1 MAIEQLGESLLASAR
16 KKSKKQER
24 RAKIFTGLTLGLQ
37 VGNHFLRKKAQKR
50 ANEFWTSNQGL
61 IDRRAGQFT
70 QGVDFWDKHN
80 TMINTYGESKDSVTG
95 ENWVDALKQQK
106 LKQYQAD
113 PRYSKLYSSA
123 LAEDQL
129 EFNRSVDKL
138 IQDDIAAYRQK
149 VSGYS
154 DFRTIGKDTK
164 ETRAAYLKPLKDK
177 LQKGV
182 DIINKQDN
190 VGGWLL
196 GGMGLKSSNDQLGDV
211 NVTLPEG
218 YTEQDKAELKE
229 LVNNTFTNMNKV
241 NNAYGVKEAIPDV
254 QLESMI
260 KKQIFKP
267 KVDLTNDLKV
277 IASSV
282 LEDTETFK
290 KSDFKI
296 SIGGTETSVANFL
309 EQFEDDNGKHLT
321 DSQKQNIIND
331 ALIIADYQYKI
342 FKNNQEK
349 SGAGPLMIPEG
360 GIKSFFDEALKKVI
374 GEDLT
379 YKVGRGGFLFKDEE
393 PRGTYER
400 TARKKFVNSIFNPS
414 KDNIEVPAPNKKD
427 GTITVNIDEAQGSLD
442 VPDDTSKNPL
452 DTPET
457 PTFDRN
463 RVVAVLNAPEWND
476 GSRTNE
482 EKAEFWN
489 GLIAQFPESADEI
502 GQLAEE
508 SAGGKQKDMTR
519 IDGTTKSAVGY
530 KGPIKNN
537 VTGQTMTEVS
547 ISFDDFENPYS
558 DKNIIPLIVP
568 TLTDKEIS
576 ILQGMEIEGNAKNI
590 PQEIKDKA
598 ITHARLRIEAGLN
611 PFYEDGEDN
620 TPAPS
625 PTPAPKDSLLSS
637 NIPTQEELVKDFEI
651 LGAAKMS
658 SEEIDTRLN
667 ELINR
672 KDDFTTDEYI
682 KLITYLNSKKG
693 ISPSSQTIV
702 NKKPS
707 ILAMD
712 SDEDI
717 MNSEAAIKAREEAA
731 QIPGQVVEGVKN
743 FGNRNRINNLEKD
756 LERVKD
762 NKRPI
767 MTLNSSMRDY
777 LEENY
782 NVTSLRTLSKSKQ
795 IKAIEELINLLK
807 S

>member
-50 ANEFWTSNQGL
+50 ANEFWKSNQGL

-70 QGVDFWDKHN
+70 QGIDFWNNHN
-80 TMINTYGESKDSVTG
+80 TMLKTYGESKDSVTG

-106 LKQYQAD
+106 LQQYQAD
-113 PRYSKLYSSA
+113 PRYSKLYTSA

-138 IQDDIAAYRQK
+138 IQDDINAYRQK

-164 ETRAAYLKPLKDK
+164 ETRTAYLKPLKDK

-218 YTEQDKAELKE
+218 YTDQDKAELKE
-229 LVNNTFTNMNKV
+229 LVNNTFNNMNKV

-267 KVDLTNDLKV
+267 KVDLTEELKV
-277 IASSV
+277 VASSV
-282 LEDTETFK
+282 LEGTENFK

-296 SIGGTETSVANFL
+296 NIGGTETSVANFL

-321 DSQKQNIIND
+321 DSQKQSIIND

-360 GIKSFFDEALKKVI
+360 GIKSFFDNALKKVI

-379 YKVGRGGFLFKDEE
+379 FTPVTGGINTLFRTEAE
-393 PRGTYER
+393 GTYKR
-400 TARKKFVNSIFNPS
+400 TARENFVNSIFNTS
-414 KDNIEVPAPNKKD
+414 KDNIEVPAPNKKE
-427 GTITVNIDEAQGSLD
+427 GTITVDIDEAQGSID
-442 VPDDTSKNPL
+442 VPEDTSKNPL

-463 RVVAVLNAPEWND
+463 RVVEILNAPDWND

-482 EKAEFWN
+482 EKAAFWN
-489 GLIAQFPESADEI
+489 GLIAQFPESAEEI

-508 SAGGKQKDMTR
+508 SAGGK
-519 IDGTTKSAVGY
+519 
-530 KGPIKNN
+530 
-537 VTGQTMTEVS
+537 
-547 ISFDDFENPYS
+547 
-558 DKNIIPLIVP
+558 
-568 TLTDKEIS
+568 KETPPPS
-576 ILQGMEIEGNAKNI
+576 
-590 PQEIKDKA
+590 P
-598 ITHARLRIEAGLN
+598 
-611 PFYEDGEDN
+611 
-620 TPAPS
+620 TPAPTPS
-625 PTPAPKDSLLSS
+625 PTPAPKDSLLSP
-637 NIPTQEELVKDFEI
+637 NIPTQAELVKDFEI
-651 LGAAKMS
+651 LGAEKMS

-667 ELINR
+667 EMINQ

>member
-50 ANEFWTSNQGL
+50 ANEFWKSNQGL

-70 QGVDFWDKHN
+70 QGIDFWNNHN
-80 TMINTYGESKDSVTG
+80 TMLKTYGESKDSVTG

-106 LKQYQAD
+106 LQQYQAD
-113 PRYSKLYSSA
+113 PRYSKLYTSA

-138 IQDDIAAYRQK
+138 IQDDINAYRQK

-164 ETRAAYLKPLKDK
+164 ETRTAYLKPLKDK

-196 GGMGLKSSNDQLGDV
+196 GGMGLKSSNDQLENV
-211 NVTLPEG
+211 NVRLPEG

-229 LVNNTFTNMNKV
+229 LVNNTFNNMNKV

-267 KVDLTNDLKV
+267 KVDLTEELKV
-277 IASSV
+277 VASSV
-282 LEDTETFK
+282 LEGTENFK

-296 SIGGTETSVANFL
+296 NIGGTETSVANFL

-321 DSQKQNIIND
+321 DSQKQSIIND

-360 GIKSFFDEALKKVI
+360 GIKSFFDNALKKVI

-379 YKVGRGGFLFKDEE
+379 FTPVTGGINTLFRTEAE
-393 PRGTYER
+393 GTYKR
-400 TARKKFVNSIFNPS
+400 TARENFVNSIFNTS
-414 KDNIEVPAPNKKD
+414 KDNIEVPAPNKKE
-427 GTITVNIDEAQGSLD
+427 GTITVDIDEAQGSID
-442 VPDDTSKNPL
+442 VPEDTSKNPL

-463 RVVAVLNAPEWND
+463 RVVEILNAPDWND

-482 EKAEFWN
+482 EKAAFWN
-489 GLIAQFPESADEI
+489 GLIAQFPESAEEI

-508 SAGGKQKDMTR
+508 SAGGK
-519 IDGTTKSAVGY
+519 
-530 KGPIKNN
+530 
-537 VTGQTMTEVS
+537 
-547 ISFDDFENPYS
+547 
-558 DKNIIPLIVP
+558 
-568 TLTDKEIS
+568 KETPPPS
-576 ILQGMEIEGNAKNI
+576 
-590 PQEIKDKA
+590 P
-598 ITHARLRIEAGLN
+598 
-611 PFYEDGEDN
+611 
-620 TPAPS
+620 TPAPTPS
-625 PTPAPKDSLLSS
+625 PTPAPKDSLLSP
-637 NIPTQEELVKDFEI
+637 NIPTQAELVKDFEI
-651 LGAAKMS
+651 LGAEKMS

-667 ELINR
+667 EMINQ

>member
-16 KKSKKQER
+16 KKRKKQER

-50 ANEFWTSNQGL
+50 ADEFWTSNQGL

-70 QGVDFWDKHN
+70 KGIEFWDKHN
-80 TMINTYGESKDSVTG
+80 TMVNTYGESKDSVTG

-113 PRYSKLYSSA
+113 PRYSKLYNSA

-129 EFNRSVDKL
+129 EFNRSVEKL
-138 IQDDIAAYRQK
+138 IQDDIDAYRQK

-218 YTEQDKAELKE
+218 YTEQDKAELKT
-229 LVNNTFTNMNKV
+229 LVNNTFINMNKV
-241 NNAYGVKEAIPDV
+241 NSAYGIKEPIPDV

-260 KKQIFKP
+260 KTKVFQP
-267 KVDLTNDLKV
+267 KVDLTEELKQV
-277 IASSV
+277 AESV
-282 LEDTETFK
+282 LTGEGTFK

-296 SIGGTETSVANFL
+296 EIGKKETTVANFL
-309 EQFEDDNGKHLT
+309 EEFEDDNGKHLT

-331 ALIIADYQYKI
+331 ALIIADYQFKI

-349 SGAGPLMIPEG
+349 SGAGPLMIPDG
-360 GIKSFFDEALKKVI
+360 GIKSFFDTALKQVI
-374 GEDLT
+374 GSDLT
-379 YKVGRGGFLFKDEE
+379 YKVGKGGFLLMSEE
-393 PRGTYER
+393 PRGTYKR
-400 TARKKFVNSIFNPS
+400 TARENFVKSIFNPS

-427 GTITVNIDEAQGSLD
+427 GTITVDIDEAQSSID
-442 VPDDTSKNPL
+442 VPEDTSKNPL

-463 RVVAVLNAPEWND
+463 RVVAVLNAPEWKD

-482 EKAEFWN
+482 EKAAFWN

-508 SAGGKQKDMTR
+508 SVKGPTGKR
-519 IDGTTKSAVGY
+519 IVGITEDGTAYLTNYG
-530 KGPIKNN
+530 KG
-537 VTGQTMTEVS
+537 
-547 ISFDDFENPYS
+547 
-558 DKNIIPLIVP
+558 
-568 TLTDKEIS
+568 S
-576 ILQGMEIEGNAKNI
+576 ILIDDAPIDLVKKWTEEGK
-590 PQEIKDKA
+590 PG
-598 ITHARLRIEAGLN
+598 T
-611 PFYEDGEDN
+611 PSS
-620 TPAPS
+620 TSSPAPA
-625 PTPAPKDSLLSS
+625 PTPAPKDSLLSP
-637 NIPTQEELVKDFEI
+637 NIPTQAELVKDFEI
-651 LGAAKMS
+651 LGADKMS
-658 SEEIDTRLN
+658 SEEIDARLN
-667 ELINR
+667 EMVNQ

-693 ISPSSQTIV
+693 ISPSSQTVV

-707 ILAMD
+707 ILDMD
-712 SDEDI
+712 SEEDI
-717 MNSEAAIKAREEAA
+717 MNTEAARKAYSEAPQALLSILGASDEQVRLRVLKKA
-731 QIPGQVVEGVKN
+731 N
-743 FGNRNRINNLEKD
+743 
-756 LERVKD
+756 
-762 NKRPI
+762 
-767 MTLNSSMRDY
+767 DY
-777 LEENY
+777 LEGNATY
-782 NVTSLRTLSKSKQ
+782 NSAAGSEFRKWLRVNNIKVNNKTSEKRKQELVQQFVETL
-795 IKAIEELINLLK
+795 A
-807 S
+807 

>member
-50 ANEFWTSNQGL
+50 ANEFWNSNQGL

-70 QGVDFWDKHN
+70 QGIDFWNNHN
-80 TMINTYGESKDSVTG
+80 TMLKTYGESKDSVTG

-113 PRYSKLYSSA
+113 PRYSKLYTSA

-129 EFNRSVDKL
+129 EFNKSVDKL

-196 GGMGLKSSNDQLGDV
+196 GGMGLKSSNDQLENV
-211 NVTLPEG
+211 NVRLPEG

-229 LVNNTFTNMNKV
+229 LVNNTFNNMNKV

-267 KVDLTNDLKV
+267 KVDLTEELKV
-277 IASSV
+277 VASSV
-282 LEDTETFK
+282 LEGTENFK

-296 SIGGTETSVANFL
+296 NIGGTETSVANFL

-321 DSQKQNIIND
+321 DSQKQSIIND

-360 GIKSFFDEALKKVI
+360 GIKSFFDNALKKVI

-379 YKVGRGGFLFKDEE
+379 YKVGRGGFLFKNEE
-393 PRGTYER
+393 PRGTYKR
-400 TARKKFVNSIFNPS
+400 TARENFVNSIFNTS
-414 KDNIEVPAPNKKD
+414 KDNIEVPAPNKKE
-427 GTITVNIDEAQGSLD
+427 GTITVDIDEAQGSID
-442 VPDDTSKNPL
+442 VPEDTSKNPL

-457 PTFDRN
+457 PTFNRN

-576 ILQGMEIEGNAKNI
+576 ILQEMEIEGNAKNI

-598 ITHARLRIEAGLN
+598 IAHARLRIEAGLN
-611 PFYEDGEDN
+611 PFYGDGEDN

-625 PTPAPKDSLLSS
+625 PTPAPKDSLLSP
-637 NIPTQEELVKDFEI
+637 NIPTQAELVKDFEI
-651 LGAAKMS
+651 LGAEKMS

-667 ELINR
+667 EMINQ

-693 ISPSSQTIV
+693 ITSKPTSLLESSPALTDSEIIANALKGSGTGRNPLEVINDMNISNFERALENVRNNKSSLGAATV
-702 NKKPS
+702 SKKFRKYVS
-707 ILAMD
+707 
-712 SDEDI
+712 
-717 MNSEAAIKAREEAA
+717 
-731 QIPGQVVEGVKN
+731 
-743 FGNRNRINNLEKD
+743 
-756 LERVKD
+756 
-762 NKRPI
+762 
-767 MTLNSSMRDY
+767 
-777 LEENY
+777 ENY
-782 NVTSLRTLSKSKQ
+782 NNKSFTSLSKIDKITVLEDYIKTLQS
-795 IKAIEELINLLK
+795 
-807 S
+807 

>member
-16 KKSKKQER
+16 KKRKKQER

-50 ANEFWTSNQGL
+50 ADEFWTSNQGL

-70 QGVDFWDKHN
+70 KGTEFWDKHN

-113 PRYSKLYSSA
+113 PRYSKLYNSA

-129 EFNRSVDKL
+129 EFNRSVEKL
-138 IQDDIAAYRQK
+138 IQDDIDAYRQK

-218 YTEQDKAELKE
+218 YTEQDKAELKT
-229 LVNNTFTNMNKV
+229 LVNNTFINMNKV
-241 NNAYGVKEAIPDV
+241 NSAYGIKEPIPDV

-260 KKQIFKP
+260 KTKVFQP
-267 KVDLTNDLKV
+267 KVDLTEELKQV
-277 IASSV
+277 AESV
-282 LEDTETFK
+282 LTGEGTFK

-296 SIGGTETSVANFL
+296 EIGKKETTVANFL
-309 EQFEDDNGKHLT
+309 EEFEDDNGKHLT

-331 ALIIADYQYKI
+331 ALIIADYQFKI

-349 SGAGPLMIPEG
+349 SGAGPLMIPDG
-360 GIKSFFDEALKKVI
+360 GIKSFFDTALKQVI
-374 GEDLT
+374 GSDLT
-379 YKVGRGGFLFKDEE
+379 YKVGKGGFLLMSEE
-393 PRGTYER
+393 PRGTYKR
-400 TARKKFVNSIFNPS
+400 TARENFVKSILNPS

-427 GTITVNIDEAQGSLD
+427 GTITVDIDEAQSSID
-442 VPDDTSKNPL
+442 VPEDTSKNPL

-463 RVVAVLNAPEWND
+463 RVVAVLNAPEWKD

-482 EKAEFWN
+482 EKAAFWN

-508 SAGGKQKDMTR
+508 SVKGPTGKR
-519 IDGTTKSAVGY
+519 IVGITEDGTAYLTNYG
-530 KGPIKNN
+530 KG
-537 VTGQTMTEVS
+537 
-547 ISFDDFENPYS
+547 
-558 DKNIIPLIVP
+558 
-568 TLTDKEIS
+568 S
-576 ILQGMEIEGNAKNI
+576 ILIDDAPIDLVKKWTEEGK
-590 PQEIKDKA
+590 PG
-598 ITHARLRIEAGLN
+598 T
-611 PFYEDGEDN
+611 PSS
-620 TPAPS
+620 TSSPAPS
-625 PTPAPKDSLLSS
+625 PTPAPKDSLLSPS
-637 NIPTQEELVKDFEI
+637 IPTQEELVKDFEI

-693 ISPSSQTIV
+693 ISPSSQTVV

-707 ILAMD
+707 ILDMD
-712 SDEDI
+712 SEEDI
-717 MNSEAAIKAREEAA
+717 MNTEAARKAYSEAPQALLSILGASDEQVRLRVLKKA
-731 QIPGQVVEGVKN
+731 N
-743 FGNRNRINNLEKD
+743 
-756 LERVKD
+756 
-762 NKRPI
+762 
-767 MTLNSSMRDY
+767 DY
-777 LEENY
+777 LEGNATY
-782 NVTSLRTLSKSKQ
+782 NSAAGSEFRKWLRVNNIKVNNKTSEKRKQELVQQFVETL
-795 IKAIEELINLLK
+795 A
-807 S
+807 

>member
-50 ANEFWTSNQGL
+50 ANEFWNSNQGL

-70 QGVDFWDKHN
+70 QGIDFWNNHN
-80 TMINTYGESKDSVTG
+80 TMLKTYGESKDSITG

-113 PRYSKLYSSA
+113 PRYSKLYTSA

-129 EFNRSVDKL
+129 EFNKSVDKL

-196 GGMGLKSSNDQLGDV
+196 GGMGLKSSNDQLENV
-211 NVTLPEG
+211 NVRLPEG

-229 LVNNTFTNMNKV
+229 LVNNTFNNMNKV

-277 IASSV
+277 VAESV
-282 LEDTETFK
+282 LTGGEKFK

-296 SIGGTETSVANFL
+296 QVGERETTVANFL
-309 EQFEDDNGKHLT
+309 EQFEDKDGNHLT

-379 YKVGRGGFLFKDEE
+379 FTPVTGGINTLFRTEAE
-393 PRGTYER
+393 GTYKR
-400 TARKKFVNSIFNPS
+400 TARENFVNSIFNTS
-414 KDNIEVPAPNKKD
+414 KDNIEVPAPNKKE
-427 GTITVNIDEAQGSLD
+427 GTITVDIDEAQGSID
-442 VPDDTSKNPL
+442 VPEDTSKNPL

-482 EKAEFWN
+482 EKAAFWN

-508 SAGGKQKDMTR
+508 SVKGPTGKR
-519 IDGTTKSAVGY
+519 IVGITEDGTAYLTNYG
-530 KGPIKNN
+530 KG
-537 VTGQTMTEVS
+537 
-547 ISFDDFENPYS
+547 
-558 DKNIIPLIVP
+558 
-568 TLTDKEIS
+568 S
-576 ILQGMEIEGNAKNI
+576 ILIDDAPIDLVKKWTEEGK
-590 PQEIKDKA
+590 P
-598 ITHARLRIEAGLN
+598 G
-611 PFYEDGEDN
+611 
-620 TPAPS
+620 TPSSTSSPS
-625 PTPAPKDSLLSS
+625 PAPTPAPKDSLLSP
-637 NIPTQEELVKDFEI
+637 NIPTQAELVKDFEI
-651 LGAAKMS
+651 LGAEKMS

-667 ELINR
+667 EMINQ

-693 ISPSSQTIV
+693 ITSKPTSLLESSPALTDSEIIANALKGSGTGRNPLEVINDMNISNFERALENVRNNKSSLGAATV
-702 NKKPS
+702 SKKFRKYVS
-707 ILAMD
+707 
-712 SDEDI
+712 
-717 MNSEAAIKAREEAA
+717 
-731 QIPGQVVEGVKN
+731 
-743 FGNRNRINNLEKD
+743 
-756 LERVKD
+756 
-762 NKRPI
+762 
-767 MTLNSSMRDY
+767 
-777 LEENY
+777 ENY
-782 NVTSLRTLSKSKQ
+782 NNKSFTSLSKIDKITVLEDYIKTLQS
-795 IKAIEELINLLK
+795 
-807 S
+807 

>member
-16 KKSKKQER
+16 KKRKKQER

-50 ANEFWTSNQGL
+50 ADEFWTSNQGL

-70 QGVDFWDKHN
+70 KGTEFWDKHN

-113 PRYSKLYSSA
+113 PRYSKLYNSA

-129 EFNRSVDKL
+129 EFNRSVEKL
-138 IQDDIAAYRQK
+138 IQDDIDAYRQK

-218 YTEQDKAELKE
+218 YTEQDKAELKT
-229 LVNNTFTNMNKV
+229 LVNNTFINMNKV
-241 NNAYGVKEAIPDV
+241 NSAYGIKEPIPDV

-260 KKQIFKP
+260 KTKVFQP
-267 KVDLTNDLKV
+267 KVDLTEELKQV
-277 IASSV
+277 AESV
-282 LEDTETFK
+282 LTGEGTFK

-296 SIGGTETSVANFL
+296 EIGKKETTVANFL
-309 EQFEDDNGKHLT
+309 EEFEDDNGKHLT

-331 ALIIADYQYKI
+331 ALIIADYQFKI

-349 SGAGPLMIPEG
+349 SGAGPLMIPDG
-360 GIKSFFDEALKKVI
+360 GIKSFFDTALKQVI
-374 GEDLT
+374 GSDLT
-379 YKVGRGGFLFKDEE
+379 YKVGKGGFLLMSEE
-393 PRGTYER
+393 PRGTYKR
-400 TARKKFVNSIFNPS
+400 TARENFVKSIFNPS

-427 GTITVNIDEAQGSLD
+427 GTITVDIDEAQSSID
-442 VPDDTSKNPL
+442 VPEDTSKNPL

-463 RVVAVLNAPEWND
+463 RVVAVLNAPEWKD

-482 EKAEFWN
+482 EKAAFWN

-508 SAGGKQKDMTR
+508 SVKGPTGKR
-519 IDGTTKSAVGY
+519 IVGITEDGTAYLTNYG
-530 KGPIKNN
+530 KG
-537 VTGQTMTEVS
+537 
-547 ISFDDFENPYS
+547 
-558 DKNIIPLIVP
+558 
-568 TLTDKEIS
+568 S
-576 ILQGMEIEGNAKNI
+576 ILIDDAPIDLVKKWTEEGK
-590 PQEIKDKA
+590 PG
-598 ITHARLRIEAGLN
+598 T
-611 PFYEDGEDN
+611 PSS
-620 TPAPS
+620 TSSPAPS
-625 PTPAPKDSLLSS
+625 PTPAPKDSLLSPS
-637 NIPTQEELVKDFEI
+637 IPTQEELVKDFEI

-693 ISPSSQTIV
+693 ISPSSQTVV

-707 ILAMD
+707 ILDMD
-712 SDEDI
+712 SEEDI
-717 MNSEAAIKAREEAA
+717 MNTEAARKAYSEAPQALLSILGASDEQVRLRVLKKA
-731 QIPGQVVEGVKN
+731 N
-743 FGNRNRINNLEKD
+743 
-756 LERVKD
+756 
-762 NKRPI
+762 
-767 MTLNSSMRDY
+767 DY
-777 LEENY
+777 LEGNATY
-782 NVTSLRTLSKSKQ
+782 NSAAGSEFRKWLRVNNIKVNNKTSEKRKQELVQQFVETL
-795 IKAIEELINLLK
+795 A
-807 S
+807 

>member
-138 IQDDIAAYRQK
+138 IQDDISAYRQK

-164 ETRAAYLKPLKDK
+164 ETRTAYLKPLKDK

-196 GGMGLKSSNDQLGDV
+196 GGMGLKSSNDQLE
-211 NVTLPEG
+211 NVSVRLPEG

-290 KSDFKI
+290 KLDFKI
-296 SIGGTETSVANFL
+296 KIGKTETNVANFL

-379 YKVGRGGFLFKDEE
+379 FTPVTGGINTLFKTEAE
-393 PRGTYER
+393 GTYKR
-400 TARKKFVNSIFNPS
+400 TARENFVNSIFNTP

-427 GTITVNIDEAQGSLD
+427 GTITVDIDEAQGSID
-442 VPDDTSKNPL
+442 VPEDTSKNPL

-476 GSRTNE
+476 GSRTNK
-482 EKAEFWN
+482 EKAAFWN
-489 GLIAQFPESADEI
+489 GLITQFPESADEI

-547 ISFDDFENPYS
+547 ISFDDFKNPYS
-558 DKNIIPLIVP
+558 DKDIIPLIVP

-576 ILQGMEIEGNAKNI
+576 ILQDMEIEGNAKNI

-598 ITHARLRIEAGLN
+598 IAHARLRIEAGLN

-625 PTPAPKDSLLSS
+625 PTPVPKDSLLSP
-637 NIPTQEELVKDFEI
+637 NIPTQEELVKEFEI
-651 LGAAKMS
+651 LGASKMS
-658 SEEIDTRLN
+658 SEEIDIRLN
-667 ELINR
+667 EMINQ
-672 KDDFTTDEYI
+672 KEDFTTDEYI
-682 KLITYLNSKKG
+682 KLITYLNSKQGINPTSLNTSLLEPTKELTDSEIIANSLKG
-693 ISPSSQTIV
+693 TGRNPLEV
-702 NKKPS
+702 
-707 ILAMD
+707 LRD
-712 SDEDI
+712 S
-717 MNSEAAIKAREEAA
+717 K
-731 QIPGQVVEGVKN
+731 
-743 FGNRNRINNLEKD
+743 INNLEKAVTRMKAGKPNIGTSSSAVVRWLKD
-756 LERVKD
+756 TKDTDYYKLSTKER
-762 NKRPI
+762 I
-767 MTLNSSMRDY
+767 AST
-777 LEENY
+777 EEY
-782 NVTSLRTLSKSKQ
+782 
-795 IKAIEELINLLK
+795 IETLK

>member
-16 KKSKKQER
+16 KKRKKQER

-50 ANEFWTSNQGL
+50 ADEFWTSNQGL

-70 QGVDFWDKHN
+70 KGIEFWDKHN
-80 TMINTYGESKDSVTG
+80 TMVNTYGESKDSVTG

-113 PRYSKLYSSA
+113 PRYSKLYNSA

-129 EFNRSVDKL
+129 EFNRSVEKL
-138 IQDDIAAYRQK
+138 IQDDIDAYRQK

-218 YTEQDKAELKE
+218 YTEQDKAELKT
-229 LVNNTFTNMNKV
+229 LVNNTFINMNKV
-241 NNAYGVKEAIPDV
+241 NSAYGIKEPIPDV

-260 KKQIFKP
+260 KTKVFQP
-267 KVDLTNDLKV
+267 KVDLTEELKQV
-277 IASSV
+277 AESV
-282 LEDTETFK
+282 LTGEGTFK

-296 SIGGTETSVANFL
+296 EIGKKETTVANFL
-309 EQFEDDNGKHLT
+309 EEFEDDNGKHLT

-331 ALIIADYQYKI
+331 ALIIADYQFKI

-349 SGAGPLMIPEG
+349 SGAGPLMIPDG
-360 GIKSFFDEALKKVI
+360 GIKSFFDTALKQVI
-374 GEDLT
+374 GSDLT
-379 YKVGRGGFLFKDEE
+379 YKVGKGGFLLMSEE
-393 PRGTYER
+393 PRGTYKR
-400 TARKKFVNSIFNPS
+400 TARENFVKSILNPS

-427 GTITVNIDEAQGSLD
+427 GTITVDIDEAQSSID
-442 VPDDTSKNPL
+442 VPEDTSKNPL

-463 RVVAVLNAPEWND
+463 RVVAVLNAPEWKD

-482 EKAEFWN
+482 EKAAFWN

-508 SAGGKQKDMTR
+508 SVKGPTGKR
-519 IDGTTKSAVGY
+519 IVGITEDGTAYLTNYG
-530 KGPIKNN
+530 KG
-537 VTGQTMTEVS
+537 
-547 ISFDDFENPYS
+547 
-558 DKNIIPLIVP
+558 
-568 TLTDKEIS
+568 S
-576 ILQGMEIEGNAKNI
+576 ILIDDAPIDLVKKWTEEGK
-590 PQEIKDKA
+590 PG
-598 ITHARLRIEAGLN
+598 T
-611 PFYEDGEDN
+611 PSS
-620 TPAPS
+620 TSSPAPA
-625 PTPAPKDSLLSS
+625 PTPAPKDSLLSP
-637 NIPTQEELVKDFEI
+637 NIPTQAELVKDFEI
-651 LGAAKMS
+651 LGADKMS
-658 SEEIDTRLN
+658 SEEIDARLN
-667 ELINR
+667 EMVNQ

-693 ISPSSQTIV
+693 ISPSSQTVV

-707 ILAMD
+707 ILDMD
-712 SDEDI
+712 SEEDI
-717 MNSEAAIKAREEAA
+717 MNTEAARKAYSEAPQALLSILGASDEQVRLRVLKKA
-731 QIPGQVVEGVKN
+731 N
-743 FGNRNRINNLEKD
+743 
-756 LERVKD
+756 
-762 NKRPI
+762 
-767 MTLNSSMRDY
+767 DY
-777 LEENY
+777 LEGNATY
-782 NVTSLRTLSKSKQ
+782 NSAAGSEFRKWLRVNNIKVNNKTSEKRKQELVQQFVETL
-795 IKAIEELINLLK
+795 A
-807 S
+807 